1 MKKEN
6 KLIEFIST
14 QLQTRVTKNII
25 IWKHNQQCYDFY

>member
-14 QLQTRVTKNII
+14 QLQTRVTKNIFE
-25 IWKHNQQCYDFY
+25 NTQPTML